1 MGWVWAQLEPN
12 LILLGGRKRDS
23 LLTEESKHIG
33 LSQLAML
40 ADQFW
45 LNKVKMVTKE
55 MAVDLAGDH
64 KISTNMD
71 KVLGGDGFSW
81 SDQVESI
88 LEEETHQLRVLKV
101 DSHCQPLKL
110 DRSWVDSWML
120 KCLLQIQGGKTKK
133 QLYFTTLN

>member
-23 LLTEESKHIG
+23 LLTEERKQIG

-45 LNKVKMVTKE
+45 LNKVKMVMKE
-55 MAVDLAGDH
+55 MAVDLVGDH
-64 KISTNMD
+64 KISTNMG

-81 SDQVESI
+81 SDQVESDFGGGDPPTSGF
-88 LEEETHQLRVLKV
+88 EGG
-101 DSHCQPLKL
+101 QPLSTSK
-110 DRSWVDSWML
+110 VG
-120 KCLLQIQGGKTKK
+120 QILG
-133 QLYFTTLN
+133 